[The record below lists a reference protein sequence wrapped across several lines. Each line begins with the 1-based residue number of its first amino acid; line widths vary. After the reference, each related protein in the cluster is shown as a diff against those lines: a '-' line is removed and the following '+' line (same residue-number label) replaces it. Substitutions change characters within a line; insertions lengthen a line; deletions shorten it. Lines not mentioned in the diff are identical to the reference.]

1 MINFYKLYI
10 DCVFINISGNILI
23 VVGKFSF
30 IIFVCGGVIN
40 IWEFILGEGF
50 FFNGNLLDLVF
61 DC

>member
-40 IWEFILGEGF
+40 IWEFILEEGLF
-50 FFNGNLLDLVF
+50 LMGIY
-61 DC
+61 